1 MKRIN
6 IWSALLII
14 LFLSACSE
22 EIITDIATE
31 EQPIVPVSLNVQIDN
46 RNENF
51 IRVGGDNKIP
61 AGYQLRYIV
70 EIYTTM
76 DKLITREVRIGST
89 SYDIPF
95 SFDNVRLP
103 INDQYVAV
111 CWADLIPAGANK
123 ANLYYNADK
132 LTAIHQNLTGCT
144 NPDLLDAYA
153 GKLVFEIDDKG
164 VQSEVALTLKRP
176 LVQILLEN
184 LRLKDAVAESYY
196 MNYRTEVLTTYN
208 AFTQKVVTAVSD
220 KTTRNAGV
228 KSYEVTPQNDFTLK
242 DYVFMDDVARQLS
255 FVITGDN
262 GKDYSKANLSLYVPL
277 TKPNVQLKLKGESDY
292 LQLEEV
298 SQP

>member
-6 IWSALLII
+6 IWNALLII

-22 EIITDIATE
+22 ETITGIATE
-31 EQPIVPVSLNVQIDN
+31 EQPVVPVSLNVQIDN
-46 RNENF
+46 RDENL
-51 IRVGGDNKIP
+51 IRVGGDQQIP

-89 SYDIPF
+89 SYGTPF

-111 CWADLIPAGANK
+111 CWADLIPTGVDK
-123 ANLYYNADK
+123 TNLYYNADK

-153 GKLVFEIDDKG
+153 GKLAFEIDDRG
-164 VQSEVALTLKRP
+164 VQSEVAVTLKRP

-184 LRLKDAVAESYY
+184 LRLENAVAETYY
-196 MNYRTEVLTTYN
+196 MNYQEVLTTYN
-208 AFTQKVVTAVSD
+208 AFTQKVVTETSD

-228 KSYEVTPQNDFTLK
+228 KSYVATPQSNFTFK

-255 FVITGDN
+255 FVVTGN
-262 GKDYSKANLSLYVPL
+262 GKDYSKANLPLYAPL
-277 TKPNVQLKLKGESDY
+277 TKPNVQLKLRGENDY

-298 SQP
+298 SLP

>member
-6 IWSALLII
+6 IWNALLII

-22 EIITDIATE
+22 ETITGIATE
-31 EQPIVPVSLNVQIDN
+31 EQPVVPVSLNVQIDN
-46 RNENF
+46 RDENL
-51 IRVGGDNKIP
+51 IRVGGDQQIP

-89 SYDIPF
+89 SYGTPF

-111 CWADLIPAGANK
+111 CWADLIPTGVDK

-153 GKLVFEIDDKG
+153 GKLAFEIDDRG
-164 VQSEVALTLKRP
+164 VQSEVAVTLKRP

-184 LRLKDAVAESYY
+184 LRLENAVAETYY
-196 MNYRTEVLTTYN
+196 MNYQEVLTTYN
-208 AFTQKVVTAVSD
+208 AFTQKVVTATSD

-228 KSYEVTPQNDFTLK
+228 KSYVATPQSNFTFK

-255 FVITGDN
+255 FVVTGN
-262 GKDYSKANLSLYVPL
+262 GKDYSKANLPLYAPL
-277 TKPNVQLKLKGESDY
+277 TKPNVQLKLRGENDY

-298 SQP
+298 SLP

>member
-6 IWSALLII
+6 IWNALLII

-22 EIITDIATE
+22 ETITGIATE
-31 EQPIVPVSLNVQIDN
+31 EQPVVPVSLNVQIDN
-46 RNENF
+46 RDENL
-51 IRVGGDNKIP
+51 IRVGGDQQIP

-89 SYDIPF
+89 SYGTPF

-111 CWADLIPAGANK
+111 CWADLIPTGVDK
-123 ANLYYNADK
+123 TNLYYNADK

-153 GKLVFEIDDKG
+153 GKLAFEIDDRG
-164 VQSEVALTLKRP
+164 VQSEVAVTLKRP

-184 LRLKDAVAESYY
+184 LRLENAVAETYY
-196 MNYRTEVLTTYN
+196 MNYQEVLTTYN
-208 AFTQKVVTAVSD
+208 AFTQKVVTATSD

-228 KSYEVTPQNDFTLK
+228 KSYVATPQSNFTFK

-255 FVITGDN
+255 FVVTGN
-262 GKDYSKANLSLYVPL
+262 GKDYSKANLPLYAPL
-277 TKPNVQLKLKGESDY
+277 TKPNVQLKLRGENDY

-298 SQP
+298 SLP

>member
-6 IWSALLII
+6 IWNALLII

-22 EIITDIATE
+22 ETITGIVTE
-31 EQPIVPVSLNVQIDN
+31 EQPVVPVSLNVQIDN
-46 RNENF
+46 RDENL
-51 IRVGGDNKIP
+51 IRVGGDQQIP

-89 SYDIPF
+89 SYGTPF

-111 CWADLIPAGANK
+111 CWADLIPTGVDK
-123 ANLYYNADK
+123 TNLYYNADK

-153 GKLVFEIDDKG
+153 GKLAFEIDDRG
-164 VQSEVALTLKRP
+164 VQSEVAVTLKRP

-184 LRLKDAVAESYY
+184 LRLENAVAETYY
-196 MNYRTEVLTTYN
+196 MNYQEVLTTYN
-208 AFTQKVVTAVSD
+208 AFTQKVVTATSD

-228 KSYEVTPQNDFTLK
+228 KSYVATPQSNFTFK

-255 FVITGDN
+255 FVVTGN
-262 GKDYSKANLSLYVPL
+262 GKDYSKANLPLYAPL
-277 TKPNVQLKLKGESDY
+277 TKPNVQLKLRGENDY

-298 SQP
+298 SLP